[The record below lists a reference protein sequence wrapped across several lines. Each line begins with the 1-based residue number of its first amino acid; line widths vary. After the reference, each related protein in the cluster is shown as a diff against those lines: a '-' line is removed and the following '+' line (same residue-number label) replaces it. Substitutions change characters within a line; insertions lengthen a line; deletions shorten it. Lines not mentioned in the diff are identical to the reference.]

1 VSTPTTP
8 PRRIVCLTE
17 EPTEILWALGE
28 GARVVGISAWTC
40 RPEGAREAAP
50 IVSGFVGGNVD
61 KIQALEPELVIGF
74 SDIQAELASKL
85 IRAGLP
91 VWITNQR
98 SVAEILENALLL
110 GRMVGREQEAVSMI
124 AGWQTHLDA
133 LAARSASWPRRPR
146 VYFEEWPDPMIS
158 AIRWVSELIHVA
170 GGENVF
176 DACSHGSLAKE
187 RFVQPEDVIAAMPDV
202 IFASWC
208 GKPVDKDA
216 IRARPGWDAIPAV
229 QTGQIHE
236 IPSATILQPGPGAVT
251 DGVSELAR
259 HLEAAATAPTP

>member
-1 VSTPTTP
+1 MSTTPNP
-8 PRRIVCLTE
+8 PRRIICLTE

-28 GARVVGISAWTC
+28 GERVVGISAWTC

-50 IVSGFVGGNVD
+50 IVSGFVGGNVE
-61 KIQALEPELVIGF
+61 KIMGLEPDLVIGF

-85 IRAGLP
+85 IKAGLS

-98 SVAEILENALLL
+98 SVAEIMENALLL
-110 GRMVGREQEAVSMI
+110 GRMVGREQESTTMI
-124 AGWQTHLDA
+124 AGWQAHLDA
-133 LAARSASWPRRPR
+133 LADKANSWLRRPR
-146 VYFEEWPDPMIS
+146 VYFEEWPNPMIS

-187 RFVQPEDVIAAMPDV
+187 RFLAPEDVIAAKPDV

-208 GKPVDKDA
+208 GKPVDKDE
-216 IRARPGWDAIPAV
+216 IRQRPGWDEIPAV
-229 QTGQIHE
+229 QAGRIHE
-236 IPSATILQPGPGAVT
+236 IPSATILQPGPGALT
-251 DGVSELAR
+251 DGVAELAR
-259 HLEAAATAPTP
+259 HLEAAATAAAP